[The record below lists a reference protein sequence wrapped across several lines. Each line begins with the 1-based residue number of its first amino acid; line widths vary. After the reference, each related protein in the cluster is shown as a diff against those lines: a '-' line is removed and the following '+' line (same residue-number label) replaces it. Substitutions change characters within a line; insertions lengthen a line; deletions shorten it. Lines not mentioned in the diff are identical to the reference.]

1 MAKNI
6 TNKSE
11 GHRPWQERYTPF
23 DTRLPGFWDLVGNLI
38 VYEQEDSISCPPDT
52 KTCDHI
58 FYDDMI
64 TYKLMKKIVLRG
76 FNAEKILVHQQYH
89 HTDGACKYQAVSDIH
104 KIMSTS
110 ENPELIAQAGSN
122 FIVVLADAPHG
133 LDIWIWDLA
142 VSQ

>member
-1 MAKNI
+1 MAENTTIKN
-6 TNKSE
+6 E

-38 VYEQEDSISCPPDT
+38 VYEQEDCIGCPPDT

-76 FNAEKILVHQQYH
+76 LNAEKISVHQQYH
-89 HTDGACKYQAVSDIH
+89 HTDGACKYQAVSDIY

-110 ENPELIAQAGSN
+110 QNPELFAQAGSN
-122 FIVVLADAPHG
+122 FIVVLADAPYG
-133 LDIWIWDLA
+133 LDVWIWDLA